1 MHPTNFSIPQNK
13 YLTGSWQ
20 QQRMSDY
27 LLIPDSFIGQHRLN
41 CRFMIET
48 VTKLF
53 VNGFGTSNIYF
64 ARYGGIQNSRY
75 LSRSLYTYIPYPILP
90 VLYIVEA
97 GIGQDLRCPAALRS
111 REKVQCITEL
121 GSSQL
126 GTFQIIPI
134 RLVDDDTVR
143 HLHDAALDTLQLVA
157 RTGKLDKQEEIHH

>member
-1 MHPTNFSIPQNK
+1 
-13 YLTGSWQ
+13 
-20 QQRMSDY
+20 
-27 LLIPDSFIGQHRLN
+27 
-41 CRFMIET
+41 MIET

-53 VNGFGTSNIYF
+53 VNGFVHPIFTLLVTAVFKIAVIFHEVYILIYH
-64 ARYGGIQNSRY
+64 
-75 LSRSLYTYIPYPILP
+75 IPYF
-90 VLYIVEA
+90 LYSKIVEA

-111 REKVQCITEL
+111 RKKVQCITEL

-143 HLHDAALDTLQLVA
+143 HLHDAALDALQLVA